1 MVGWVGFYFILFYF
15 FAPRRI
21 FSSILALIFPRLLLN
36 FNFLVAFNY
45 SRPYLIFPLPLI
57 CSLPIS
63 ASFAFFILRCQ
74 PSSSLILISFNSKTI
89 LSLKIHLLSPFL
101 DYFLFSFKFIAFFH
115 LYYTSA
121 ICVLNTYLRFW
132 VQGALQFHVFDRFFA
147 SFFSCIDVL
156 FQDVLAIT

>member
-1 MVGWVGFYFILFYF
+1 VGGGTGRWRTDGAAFKKGMGGRMSRILFF

-45 SRPYLIFPLPLI
+45 SRPYLIFPLLLI
-57 CSLPIS
+57 CSLPFS

-101 DYFLFSFKFIAFFH
+101 DYFLCFLSSSS
-115 LYYTSA
+115 LSA
-121 ICVLNTYLRFW
+121 ISIIH
-132 VQGALQFHVFDRFFA
+132 LQFMF
-147 SFFSCIDVL
+147 
-156 FQDVLAIT
+156 

>member
-1 MVGWVGFYFILFYF
+1 LFLFQGVLGVGMRHLGKKWVVGWVGFYFFF

-21 FSSILALIFPRLLLN
+21 FSSILALIFPRLLPN

-57 CSLPIS
+57 CSLPFS

-89 LSLKIHLLSPFL
+89 LSLKIHLLSPFFRL
-101 DYFLFSFKFIAFFH
+101 LSLFSFKFIASCH
-115 LYYTSA
+115 LYYTFA
-121 ICVLNTYLRFW
+121 IYILNP
-132 VQGALQFHVFDRFFA
+132 
-147 SFFSCIDVL
+147 
-156 FQDVLAIT
+156 

>member
-1 MVGWVGFYFILFYF
+1 MVGFYF

-57 CSLPIS
+57 CSLPVS

-74 PSSSLILISFNSKTI
+74 PSASLILISFNSKTI
-89 LSLKIHLLSPFL
+89 LSLKIHLLSPFS
-101 DYFLFSFKFIAFFH
+101 DYFLCFLSSSS
-115 LYYTSA
+115 LRA
-121 ICVLNTYLRFW
+121 ISIIY
-132 VQGALQFHVFDRFFA
+132 LQFIIWIRILVHECRVCYSFMYPTVLCVF
-147 SFFSCIDVL
+147 L
-156 FQDVLAIT
+156 FLHSRCGSGCSGSYSTE